1 MTNFTSQGKH
11 ECYCCGDHEVTCPPD
26 MPNKNKYW
34 AVETTPGSGNGPNR
48 VDRSKVAG
56 TDAQE
61 VSTPIG

>member
-48 VDRSKVAG
+48 VDN
-56 TDAQE
+56 E
-61 VSTPIG
+61 